1 MSLRIQL
8 SELAG
13 HVHDLTIGLGVLS
26 GILTFLVIE
35 KIVRIYGD
43 GHAHGHSHK
52 PKAVEPTRKDSGG
65 DNSACKKTE
74 DGEKSAVSKEDAPKK
89 KEASSST
96 KKAKTE
102 LVKETKDKTS
112 YQHEVGQYGST
123 SLPIYFN
130 FLLFFRIPKETGTE
144 LLAT

>member
-1 MSLRIQL
+1 MSLRIKL

-43 GHAHGHSHK
+43 GHAHGHSHN
-52 PKAVEPTRKDSGG
+52 PKAVEPTKKGSGG
-65 DNSACKKTE
+65 DDSACKKAD
-74 DGEKSAVSKEDAPKK
+74 DGEKSAVSKEDAPKNK
-89 KEASSST
+89 GSSSST

-102 LVKETKDKTS
+102 SVKETKEKTS
-112 YQHEVGQYGST
+112 HQHEVGQYDST
-123 SLPIYFN
+123 SLPIY
-130 FLLFFRIPKETGTE
+130 
-144 LLAT
+144 

>member
-1 MSLRIQL
+1 MSLRIKL

-52 PKAVEPTRKDSGG
+52 PKAVEPTKKDSDG
-65 DNSACKKTE
+65 DDSAGKKTE
-74 DGEKSAVSKEDAPKK
+74 DGENSVVSKEDPSKK

-96 KKAKTE
+96 KKGKTE
-102 LVKETKDKTS
+102 SVKETKEKIS
-112 YQHEVGQYGST
+112 HQHEVG
-123 SLPIYFN
+123 
-130 FLLFFRIPKETGTE
+130 
-144 LLAT
+144 